1 MPAADASHHQND
13 DARAERDMTQAMV
26 QASPA
31 FFVAIDSQ
39 GRTRLMNQCMLDAL
53 GYTHDE
59 VAGQM
64 YMPMFVPPED
74 HGLLAE
80 IFQKLCTQE
89 SATLNENRVLT
100 KAGRKLLVEWHG
112 RPMFGQDG
120 SFEYFFGVGID
131 VTERNAAQEALRRSE
146 ELSRKVIEGVP
157 GGVVL
162 VGKDGA
168 ILKANSE
175 AQRFLGLSYDDLK
188 SMYVSDFNTK
198 TFYEDGSPCAVPDYP
213 VSKALQTGLPQPP
226 LTLGVQRPD
235 GITNW
240 GVFTATPVPDPVSG
254 EGHGAVVTFLD
265 ISQRRKEERERL
277 ALERKLLE
285 AQKLESL
292 GILAGGIAHDFN
304 NLLAGILGNAN
315 LATMMLPKDSPVR
328 PFLEGIES
336 TSHVAARLCAQMLA
350 YAGRGRTLV
359 QPTNVNSVIDEMNR
373 LLSIFVGERVELQL
387 QLAPALPPVTG
398 DTTQLRQIL
407 LNLVINASEAIG
419 ENPGYIRIVTGVV
432 TGNAEYVG
440 QAQPA
445 ELKPG
450 EFIFIDVIDSG
461 CGMDEAT
468 RSRVFDPFF
477 TTKFTGRGLGL
488 AATLGIVRGHDGG
501 IKVDSTPG
509 KGTTFRVLLP
519 VIAGK

>member
-1 MPAADASHHQND
+1 M
-13 DARAERDMTQAMV
+13 ARAMV

-31 FFVAIDSQ
+31 FFVAIDAQ

-74 HGLLAE
+74 HELLSG
-80 IFQKLCTQE
+80 IFKKLCAQD
-89 SATLNENRVLT
+89 AQTLNENHVLT
-100 KAGRKLLVEWHG
+100 KSGQKLLVEWHG
-112 RPMFGQDG
+112 RPVFGANGD
-120 SFEYFFGVGID
+120 FEYFFGVGID
-131 VTERNAAQEALRRSE
+131 VTERHAAQEALRRSE
-146 ELSRKVIEGVP
+146 ELSRRIIEGVP

-168 ILKANSE
+168 ILSANNE
-175 AQRFLGLSYDDLK
+175 AQRFLGLTYDALK
-188 SMYVSDFNTK
+188 HMFVSDFQLK
-198 TFYEDGSPCAVPDYP
+198 TIHEDGSNCEVADYP
-213 VSKALQTGLPQPP
+213 VSRALRTGLPQPP
-226 LTLGVQRPD
+226 KTIGVQTPD
-235 GITNW
+235 GSTNW
-240 GVFTATPVPDPVSG
+240 GVFTATAVSDPVSG

-265 ISQRRKEERERL
+265 ITQRRKEERERL

-315 LATMMLPKDSPVR
+315 LATMMLPKESPVR

-336 TSHVAARLCAQMLA
+336 TSHIAARLCAQMLA
-350 YAGRGRTLV
+350 YAGRGRPLV
-359 QPTNVNSVIDEMNR
+359 QPANINSVIEEMNR
-373 LLSIFVGERVELQL
+373 LLAIFVGERVELLL
-387 QLAPALPPVTG
+387 QLAPALPPVTA
-398 DTTQLRQIL
+398 DTTQVRQVL

-419 ENPGYIRIVTGVV
+419 ENAGTIRLATGVLEANSDYLKLAHPPELLP
-432 TGNAEYVG
+432 GN
-440 QAQPA
+440 
-445 ELKPG
+445 
-450 EFIFIDVIDSG
+450 FIFIDVADSG

-468 RSRVFDPFF
+468 QSRVFDPFF

-488 AATLGIVRGHDGG
+488 AATLGIVRGHKGA
-501 IKVDSTPG
+501 IKVDSALG
-509 KGTTFRVLLP
+509 KGSTFRVLLP
-519 VIAGK
+519 AR